1 VPRGGER
8 KIAKIDA
15 GTQGA
20 REARKTRDAGEPR
33 KTRDAGEAR
42 TNCRPILKWAGG
54 KARLV
59 PAILPLLP
67 ASIDTYY
74 EPFVG
79 GAAVFFALA
88 GERRFRRAVLS
99 DLNAELVD
107 VYRGVKKD
115 VEQVIRLLRQYRRRH
130 DSDTYYRTRE
140 IDPQSLEL
148 VERAARLIY
157 LNKTGYNGLYRVN
170 RAGQFNV
177 PFGSYVNPAICDEER
192 LRGAAAALRARGVRL
207 AVGDFAEVTRRAQP
221 GDAVYFDPPYVPRST
236 TANFTSYH
244 SEIFGQEAHERLART
259 LEELT
264 QRGVRTVLSN
274 SDTRFT
280 RQLYDQR
287 RFDVHEV
294 QVTRPINSKSTAR
307 GRVGEL
313 LVDNSR
319 SL

>member
-1 VPRGGER
+1 MRRGGGQ
-8 KIAKIDA
+8 KIAKSN
-15 GTQGA
+15 GS
-20 REARKTRDAGEPR
+20 RTRGE
-33 KTRDAGEAR
+33 GF
-42 TNCRPILKWAGG
+42 RPILKWAGG

-59 PAILPLLP
+59 PSILPLLP

-88 GERRFRRAVLS
+88 SEQRFRRAVLS

-115 VEQVIRLLRQYRRRH
+115 VEQVIRLLREYRRRH

-140 IDPQSLEL
+140 IDPRSIDL

-192 LRGAAAALRARGVRL
+192 LRGAAMALRARGVRL
-207 AVGDFAEVTRRAQP
+207 AVGDFAEMTRQAQP

-244 SEIFGQEAHERLART
+244 SEVFGLEAHQRLAQT

-280 RQLYDQR
+280 RRLYDKQ
-287 RFDVHEV
+287 RFDVRRV
-294 QVTRPINSKSTAR
+294 LVTRPINSKSTAR

>member
-1 VPRGGER
+1 MAVGSEAEP
-8 KIAKIDA
+8 
-15 GTQGA
+15 A
-20 REARKTRDAGEPR
+20 RF
-33 KTRDAGEAR
+33 
-42 TNCRPILKWAGG
+42 RPILKWAGG

-67 ASIDTYY
+67 ARIETYY

-88 GERRFRRAVLS
+88 SARRFRRAVLS

-107 VYRGVKKD
+107 VYRGVKHD
-115 VEQVIRLLRQYRRRH
+115 VEAVIGLLEEYRRRH
-130 DSDTYYRTRE
+130 DADTYYRTRE
-140 IDPQSLEL
+140 VDPHSLDL
-148 VERAARLIY
+148 VQRAARLIY

-170 RAGQFNV
+170 RSGQFNV

-192 LRGAAAALRARGVRL
+192 LRAAARALRARGVRIE
-207 AVGDFAEVTRRAQP
+207 VSDFGAAAERARP

-244 SEIFGQEAHERLART
+244 REAFDRAAHERLAQA
-259 LEELT
+259 LEALT
-264 QRGVRTVLSN
+264 EKGVRAVLSN

-280 RQLYDQR
+280 RQLYDKR
-287 RFDVHEV
+287 RFNVKKV
-294 QVTRPINSKSTAR
+294 LVTRPINSKSSAR
-307 GRVGEL
+307 GNVAEL

-319 SL
+319 WLES

>member
-1 VPRGGER
+1 VPS
-8 KIAKIDA
+8 
-15 GTQGA
+15 
-20 REARKTRDAGEPR
+20 
-33 KTRDAGEAR
+33 
-42 TNCRPILKWAGG
+42 
-54 KARLV
+54 
-59 PAILPLLP
+59 ILPLLP

-88 GERRFRRAVLS
+88 SERRFRRAVLS
-99 DLNAELVD
+99 DLNGELVD

-115 VEQVIRLLRQYRRRH
+115 VEQVIRLLRDYRRRH
-130 DSDTYYRTRE
+130 DADTYYRTRE
-140 IDPQSLEL
+140 IDPASLDR
-148 VERAARLIY
+148 VQRAARLIY

-192 LRGAAAALRARGVRL
+192 LRGASTALRARGVRL
-207 AVGDFAEVTRRAQP
+207 EVGDFADVTARAQP

-244 SEIFGQEAHERLART
+244 SEAFGQEAHVRLARA
-259 LEELT
+259 LESLT
-264 QRGVRTVLSN
+264 ERGVRAVLSN

-280 RQLYDQR
+280 RQLYDKR
-287 RFDVHEV
+287 RFDVHKV

-307 GRVGEL
+307 GTVGEL

-319 SL
+319 SLAE

>member
-1 VPRGGER
+1 MGSGSTVEP
-8 KIAKIDA
+8 
-15 GTQGA
+15 A
-20 REARKTRDAGEPR
+20 RF
-33 KTRDAGEAR
+33 
-42 TNCRPILKWAGG
+42 RPILKWAGG

-59 PAILPLLP
+59 PSILPLLP

-88 GERRFRRAVLS
+88 SERRFRRAVLS
-99 DLNAELVD
+99 DLNSELVD

-115 VEQVIRLLRQYRRRH
+115 VEAVLRLLREYRRRH
-130 DSDTYYRTRE
+130 DEDTYYRTRA
-140 IDPQSLEL
+140 IDPQSLGL

-177 PFGSYVNPAICDEER
+177 PFGRYENPAIYDEER
-192 LRGAAAALRARGVRL
+192 LRGAATALRARGVRI
-207 AVGDFAEVTRRAQP
+207 AVGDFAQVTASAQP
-221 GDAVYFDPPYVPRST
+221 GDAVYFDPPYEPRST

-244 SEIFGQEAHERLART
+244 SQVFGREAHERLAQA

-264 QRGVRTVLSN
+264 RRRVRAVLSN

-280 RQLYDQR
+280 RQLYDAQR
-287 RFDVHEV
+287 FVVHKV
-294 QVTRPINSKSTAR
+294 QVSRPINSKSSAR

-319 SL
+319 LLAE

>member
-1 VPRGGER
+1 VPRGGEQ
-8 KIAKIDA
+8 KIA
-15 GTQGA
+15 TLNGA
-20 REARKTRDAGEPR
+20 KTRGPR
-33 KTRDAGEAR
+33 DRY
-42 TNCRPILKWAGG
+42 RPILKWAGG

-59 PAILPLLP
+59 PSILPLLP

-88 GERRFRRAVLS
+88 SERRFRRAVLS

-115 VEQVIRLLRQYRRRH
+115 VEQVIRLLRGYRRRH
-130 DSDTYYRTRE
+130 DADAYYRTRE
-140 IDPQSLEL
+140 IDPASIDL

-192 LRGAAAALRARGVRL
+192 LRGASAALRARGVRL
-207 AVGDFAEVTRRAQP
+207 ADGDFAEVTRRAQP

-244 SEIFGQEAHERLART
+244 SEAFGQEAHERLART

-280 RQLYDQR
+280 RQLYDKR
-287 RFDVHEV
+287 GFDVHKV

-307 GRVGEL
+307 GSVGEL

-319 SL
+319 SLV